1 MSAEVQVIRTPDQRL
16 RVFVSSTLK
25 ELAAEREAAHR
36 AITNLRLSPVLFEL
50 GARPHPSRDLYRAYL
65 QQSQIFIGIYW
76 QQYGWVAPDMEISGI
91 EDEYLLAGDLPKL
104 IYLKSPAEEIEPGL
118 KAMIRQI
125 QSDNTVSYKRFS
137 TANELQE
144 LIENDLALLMTEQFY
159 ALEQIKSRIEDK
171 PGELASQIS
180 FGEIEQNLPLQ
191 PTPFIGREHEI
202 REVGQILSK
211 DGVRLLTLTGPGGTG
226 KTRLSLQVANRM
238 LDRFKS
244 GVFFVPLADLSN
256 PELVV
261 SKIAQQLGVREGG
274 SQPLVESL
282 KTYLHDKE
290 ILLTLDNFEQILTA
304 ADIVPLLLAGAP
316 RLKIMVTS
324 RVRLNLQGEYEYPV
338 PPLRLPDREHRLT
351 LETYKQSEALQLF
364 SSRASAVSPHF
375 EISDNNAPV
384 VAEICYQLDGLPLA
398 IELAA
403 ARVKILPPEEILNR
417 LGSRLQLLTG
427 GARDLPQR
435 QRTLRNT
442 LDWSYSLLER
452 GVQILFSR
460 LGVFVGGFTLEA
472 AEAICKVGKKGVAES
487 SFEVDVL
494 DGIEALMNNSLLRLE
509 ETPGGQRR
517 YRMLETI
524 REYALEH
531 LTAGGELESVRDQHA
546 QFFINE
552 MSARSLQ
559 FQTSE
564 ADYKLDWVETEHDNL
579 RATLSWCLDN
589 PKFHEM
595 GVLLLVSLNWF
606 WFRRGY
612 LNEGREWSNRILDL
626 PAAKGRSE
634 IRGLALSSSAA
645 LAMWQGDLRF
655 ALSSIEEAQVI
666 IRWLEQPYQLGVVCL
681 FHGTV
686 LVNMGK
692 DIEALPLLEEAQALF
707 QELNMPWMLATTKVH
722 MGNAALGMGDTAKAQ
737 TYLEQA
743 HILSQEINEKWLIT
757 FVLNNYGEVSRV
769 EGEYDQARTY
779 YEQSEALLRE
789 MGDKG
794 ELARLVHNLGYTY
807 LHQGDLDQA
816 RTQFRESLAM
826 FLKLGNQ
833 RGIAECLA
841 AMAGLW
847 AEEGKFEASAR
858 MLGAASALL
867 DQTGGSWWPADRV
880 EYERNLLRI
889 KAGMA
894 GDVFERT
901 WKVGDAMTLNEAIAL
916 AGRME

>member
-1 MSAEVQVIRTPDQRL
+1 MSDDVRVIRTPDQRL

-25 ELAAEREAAHR
+25 ELAAEREAVQR
-36 AITNLRLSPVLFEL
+36 AITNLRLSPVMFEM

-91 EDEYLLAGDLPKL
+91 EDEYLLASELPKL
-104 IYLKSPAEEIEPGL
+104 IYLKSPAKEIDPGL
-118 KAMIRQI
+118 KVMIRQI

-137 TANELQE
+137 TADELQE
-144 LIENDLALLMTEQFY
+144 LIENDLAVMMTEQFY
-159 ALEQIKSRIEDK
+159 ALEQITRRMEEKS
-171 PGELASQIS
+171 GELTSQIS
-180 FGEIEQNLPLQ
+180 LGEIEHNLPLQ
-191 PTPFIGREHEI
+191 PTPFIGRENEV
-202 REVGQILSK
+202 REVSQILNR
-211 DGVRLLTLTGPGGTG
+211 DEVRLLTLTGPGGTG

-238 LDRFKS
+238 LKRFKS
-244 GVFFVPLADLSN
+244 GVFFVLLADLSN
-256 PELVV
+256 PDLVV

-282 KTYLHDKE
+282 KSYLYDKE
-290 ILLTLDNFEQILTA
+290 ILLLLDNFEQILRA
-304 ADIVPLLLAGAP
+304 SDIVPVLLAGAP
-316 RLKIMVTS
+316 RLKILVTS
-324 RVRLNLQGEYEYPV
+324 RIRLNLQGEYEYPV
-338 PPLRLPDREHRLT
+338 PPLGLPDQDHRLT
-351 LETYKQSEALQLF
+351 LETYQQSEALQLF

-375 EISDNNAPV
+375 ELSEDNAHV
-384 VAEICYQLDGLPLA
+384 VAEICFHLDGLPLA

-417 LGSRLQLLTG
+417 LGHRLQLLTG
-427 GARDLPQR
+427 GARDLPER
-435 QRTLRNT
+435 QRTMRNT
-442 LDWSYSLLER
+442 LDWSYSLLDR
-452 GVQILFSR
+452 GIQILFSR
-460 LGVFVGGFTLEA
+460 LGVFVGGFTLVA
-472 AEAICKVGKKGVAES
+472 AEAICQVGKNGEGELS
-487 SFEVDVL
+487 CEVDVL
-494 DGIEALMNNSLLRLE
+494 DGIEALLNNSLLRLE
-509 ETPGGQRR
+509 EIPGGQRR

-531 LTAGGELESVRDQHA
+531 LTGGGELESIRDQHA
-546 QFFINE
+546 QYFINE
-552 MSARSLQ
+552 MTGMSLH

-564 ADYKLDWVETEHDNL
+564 AEYQLDWVEAEHDNL
-579 RATLSWCLDN
+579 RAALSWCLDN
-589 PKFHEM
+589 PKFHEL

-612 LNEGREWSNRILDL
+612 LSEGREWSNRMLDL
-626 PAAKGRSE
+626 PVSKGRSDT
-634 IRGLALSSSAA
+634 RGMALFSSAA
-645 LAMWQGDLRF
+645 LAMWQGDLIF
-655 ALSSIEEAQVI
+655 ALLSIEEALLI
-666 IRWLEQPYQLGVVCL
+666 TRWLEYPYQLAVVSL
-681 FHGTV
+681 FNGTV

-692 DIEALPLLEEAQALF
+692 DNEALPLLEEAQALF
-707 QELNMPWMLATTKVH
+707 EELNMPWMLATTKVH
-722 MGNAALGMGDTAKAQ
+722 MGNAALGMGDTTKAL

-769 EGEYDQARTY
+769 LGEYDQARTY

-794 ELARLVHNLGYTY
+794 ELARLVHNLGYVA
-807 LHQGDLDQA
+807 LHKGDLNQA
-816 RTQFRESLAM
+816 RTLFRESLAM
-826 FLKLGNQ
+826 FLKLSNQ

-880 EYERNLLRI
+880 EYERNLQKINDGLARDVFDATW
-889 KAGMA
+889 KAGQ
-894 GDVFERT
+894 G
-901 WKVGDAMTLNEAIAL
+901 MTLDEATAL
-916 AGRME
+916 AERIG